1 MSKFTFD
8 KLKGSAG
15 KSKAKDFPTFRF
27 HKDGDRELMEVV
39 NQDEDDDNINDFKD
53 RDEPKPP
60 DPVNFQLDG
69 LKNENQS
76 DFSSED
82 MIQAGR
88 ETSPMKEAILTK
100 FAKIAPD
107 SSMSRS
113 ESTDSQESG
122 SWMNQMK
129 SRLAKTVE
137 SSVEKYT
144 ELKAER
150 LAAKTMGNSLDLEDP
165 PPTPANEESEPIIGL
180 SHSQS
185 ELLISETAC
194 IQGEPQRPHSQI
206 FDMDFTS
213 QEMESLGSITDE
225 LLLGEEGGLKK
236 RGKFNLSSF
245 MDRSNPG
252 SPVKTED
259 TLVSTPRRSL
269 RARMMQYVGKSASP
283 AHPMENKLS
292 AEFQDDPFLG
302 LSMESDL
309 IRVEAIESAIADE
322 PELEFA
328 REVEETFE
336 VIEDEVVPDGKI
348 DNAPPLSTPAAA
360 SHNEPPSQIPPTTF
374 SSRELLPA
382 VIFLFL
388 AVINMTGTLPDWSR
402 GFLTGMVLSLLFGAW
417 FLTWLLPKPDPSPPR
432 SFQSLICIPEHG
444 QPVRVQAWM
453 NLYPPKFHPYDVDTY
468 EVRNTFSVR
477 CTVEHHMLK
486 IEYPEKNICRRI
498 NEGEVLNNDIKFLL
512 HSDHI
517 DLTTAQISLLPE
529 NIATKRKFCKKYPI
543 EIKPNALIKPTDQI
557 TKAAQNTV
565 VDDLQNEDD
574 EDTFHDLDD
583 IMDENLD
590 MAAFDTLEDSKNP
603 KVFYLFARADRE
615 KEDIYKAFLDGHFY
629 VRDTL
634 LDASMRESFMGPKM
648 DPDEE
653 KVDRESAQ
661 ERSVKFKDFM
671 GRVMGS
677 HKCDKEV
684 VTEETISEET
694 KEKPNMDEEGLNN
707 AEENYSIEFLNIY
720 LNRIFYDIHK
730 SENIKNLLKDRIYRK
745 LLKIK
750 ITQWFKSIKV
760 TDIDMGTI
768 LPKITSV
775 SRPHQGDGGLWVEL
789 GIEYAGVASAAIE
802 TIGVNL
808 GEDQLQPGVVN
819 LKSLIDDPVD
829 GEAPGLTIV
838 RPTSPERKIS
848 SRREAATNSD
858 EEDSAE
864 EDDEDSEEALQAPAL
879 ALAEATPGEALQPKS
894 RWWEVVGSSE
904 IVKSG
909 INKLSNSEWWK
920 AKTSKKI
927 TLYLEVHALKG
938 VIVLNIPPP
947 PTDRIWYGFR
957 EKPHFDLRLVPYY
970 GDVQLGTDKTI
981 ISTAI
986 NKGIEVV
993 VNRLKEELNKFILMP
1008 NMDDIPIRIMDPLP
1022 TSNDPNSSNT
1032 DGENQEADQNV

>member
-1 MSKFTFD
+1 VNT
-8 KLKGSAG
+8 
-15 KSKAKDFPTFRF
+15 FPTFRF
-27 HKDGDRELMEVV
+27 HKDGDKELMEVV
-39 NQDEDDDNINDFKD
+39 HSDEEDNLNDIND
-53 RDEPKPP
+53 RDDPNPP
-60 DPVNFQLDG
+60 DPDNLQLDG
-69 LKNENQS
+69 FKTDNVPYD
-76 DFSSED
+76 DFAHAS
-82 MIQAGR
+82 R
-88 ETSPMKEAILTK
+88 ETSPIKEAILTK

-107 SSMSRS
+107 TSGMSRS

-137 SSVEKYT
+137 SSVEKYS
-144 ELKAER
+144 EMKAER
-150 LAAKTMGNSLDLEDP
+150 LAAKTGNSLDLEEP
-165 PPTPANEESEPIIGL
+165 PSSILEIEPTLGL

-185 ELLISETAC
+185 EFLLSEPASGQEG
-194 IQGEPQRPHSQI
+194 QGEPPQRPHSQI
-206 FDMDFTS
+206 FDMDFSPLS
-213 QEMESLGSITDE
+213 QDMESLGSLTDDA
-225 LLLGEEGGLKK
+225 LVGEDGGLVKK
-236 RGKFNLSSF
+236 RGKFNISSF
-245 MDRSNPG
+245 LERSNPG

-259 TLVSTPRRSL
+259 MKVDTPRRSL
-269 RARMMQYVGKSASP
+269 RARMMSYVGKTASP
-283 AHPMENKLS
+283 AHPLENKLA
-292 AEFQDDPFLG
+292 AELQDDPFLG
-302 LSMESDL
+302 LTMESDL

-328 REVEETFE
+328 REMEETFE
-336 VIEDEVVPDGKI
+336 VIGENDVVPHDETE
-348 DNAPPLSTPAAA
+348 NLPPLPTPSAA
-360 SHNEPPSQIPPTTF
+360 SQTVDLSDHLPPPSFPF
-374 SSRELLPA
+374 LPA
-382 VIFLFL
+382 VILLFL
-388 AVINMTGTLPDWSR
+388 AVINMTGTLPDWFR
-402 GFLTGMVLSLLFGAW
+402 GFLTGVVLCLLFGAW
-417 FLTWLLPKPDPSPPR
+417 FLTWLLPKPTASPPR
-432 SFQSLICIPEHG
+432 SFQSLTSIPEHG

-498 NEGEVLNNDIKFLL
+498 NEGEVLSNDIKFLL

-517 DLTTAQISLLPE
+517 DLTTAKISLLPQ

-543 EIKPNALIKPTDQI
+543 EIRPNALIKPVVDQS
-557 TKAAQNTV
+557 TKAAHNTALN
-565 VDDLQNEDD
+565 DPQNEDD

-590 MAAFDTLEDSKNP
+590 MATFDSLEDSKNHP

-615 KEDIYKAFLDGHFY
+615 KEDIYKAFLDGHHY
-629 VRDTL
+629 LRDTL
-634 LDASMRESFMGPKM
+634 VDVSRRESFVEDQKPG
-648 DPDEE
+648 ETSE
-653 KVDRESAQ
+653 REDRETAQ

-677 HKCDKEV
+677 HKCDQEV
-684 VTEETISEET
+684 GVEETISEET
-694 KEKPNMDEEGLNN
+694 KDKPNTDEDGTKS
-707 AEENYSIEFLNIY
+707 AVENHSIEFLNIY

-730 SENIKNLLKDRIYRK
+730 SDNIKNLLKDRIYRK

-789 GIEYAGVASAAIE
+789 GIEYEGVASAAIE

-829 GEAPGLTIV
+829 GEASGLTIL
-838 RPTSPERKIS
+838 RPTSPERKVS
-848 SRREAATNSD
+848 TRREAATNSD

-864 EDDEDSEEALQAPAL
+864 EDDEDSEETLPAPAI
-879 ALAEATPGEALQPKS
+879 ALAEMTPGEALQPKS

-927 TLYLEVHALKG
+927 TLYLEVHSLKG
-938 VIVLNIPPP
+938 VLVLNIPPP

-957 EKPHFDLRLVPYY
+957 ERPHFDLRLVPYY
-970 GDVQLGTDKTI
+970 GEVQLGTDKTI
-981 ISTAI
+981 MSTAI

-993 VNRLKEELNKFILMP
+993 INRLKDELNKFILMP

-1022 TSNDPNSSNT
+1022 TSNDP
-1032 DGENQEADQNV
+1032 DQNEDEDSENKLES

>member
-1 MSKFTFD
+1 MSKFTLD
-8 KLKGSAG
+8 KLKSSAG
-15 KSKAKDFPTFRF
+15 KSKTKDFPTFRYQ
-27 HKDGDRELMEVV
+27 KDGDRELMEVV
-39 NQDEDDDNINDFKD
+39 NQDEEDDNINDFKD

-60 DPVNFQLDG
+60 DPVVNFQLGD
-69 LKNENQS
+69 LKN
-76 DFSSED
+76 DVPSED
-82 MIQAGR
+82 VIQAAR
-88 ETSPMKEAILTK
+88 ETSPIKEAILTK

-107 SSMSRS
+107 SGMSRS

-137 SSVEKYT
+137 NSVEKYT

-150 LAAKTMGNSLDLEDP
+150 AAAKTIMGSSLDLEDP
-165 PPTPANEESEPIIGL
+165 PPTPEPEPIVGL

-185 ELLISETAC
+185 EMLISETSCSQAP
-194 IQGEPQRPHSQI
+194 GEHQRPHSQI

-225 LLLGEEGGLKK
+225 LLIGEEGGFKK
-236 RGKFNLSSF
+236 RGKFNISSF
-245 MDRSNPG
+245 LERSNPG
-252 SPVKTED
+252 SPVKTE
-259 TLVSTPRRSL
+259 VETPRRSL
-269 RARMMQYVGKSASP
+269 RARMMSYVGKSASP
-283 AHPMENKLS
+283 AHPMEVKLA
-292 AEFQDDPFLG
+292 AELQDDPFLG

-336 VIEDEVVPDGKI
+336 VIEDEVVPDGKTD
-348 DNAPPLSTPAAA
+348 DNASLLSIPAA
-360 SHNEPPSQIPPTTF
+360 SQNDPPAQLPPPGF

-388 AVINMTGTLPDWSR
+388 GVINMTGTLPDWSR
-402 GFLTGMVLSLLFGAW
+402 GFITGTVLSLLFGAW
-417 FLTWLLPKPDPSPPR
+417 FLTWLLPKPTPTPPR
-432 SFQSLICIPEHG
+432 SFQSITCIPEHG

-498 NEGEVLNNDIKFLL
+498 NEGEVLSDDIKFLL

-517 DLTTAQISLLPE
+517 DLTTAKISLLPE

-543 EIKPNALIKPTDQI
+543 EIKPNALNKPADQI
-557 TKAAQNTV
+557 TKAAQNAV

-574 EDTFHDLDD
+574 DDTFHDLDD
-583 IMDENLD
+583 VMDENLD
-590 MAAFDTLEDSKNP
+590 LAAFDTLEDSKNP

-634 LDASMRESFMGPKM
+634 LDISMRESFMGQKIE
-648 DPDEE
+648 DEE
-653 KVDRESAQ
+653 RVDRESAQ

-677 HKCDKEV
+677 HKCDREV
-684 VTEETISEET
+684 VTDETISEDT
-694 KEKPNMDEEGLNN
+694 KDKPNMDEEGLNKV
-707 AEENYSIEFLNIY
+707 EENYSIEFLNIY

-819 LKSLIDDPVD
+819 LKSLIEDPVD
-829 GEAPGLTIV
+829 GAEAPGLTIV

-848 SRREAATNSD
+848 TRREAATNSD

-879 ALAEATPGEALQPKS
+879 ALSEVTVETLQPKS

-1022 TSNDPNSSNT
+1022 TSNDPNCSNI
-1032 DGENQEADQNV
+1032 DGENLEANPTV